1 MEKNNLWEILDLK
14 RIAEET
20 DLQDLRGMIY
30 VILGSLYAGS
40 TNNLFKIM
48 IDFAQS
54 ESDRLNNL

>member
-14 RIAEET
+14 RIAEKT
-20 DLQDLRGMIY
+20 DFQDLRGMIY